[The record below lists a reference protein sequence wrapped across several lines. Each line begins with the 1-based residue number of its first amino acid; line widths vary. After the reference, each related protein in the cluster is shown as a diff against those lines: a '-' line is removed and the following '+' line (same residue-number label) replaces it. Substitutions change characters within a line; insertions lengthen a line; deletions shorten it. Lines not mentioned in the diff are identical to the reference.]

1 MQCLAPRET
10 AEWRVFSPVPR
21 ARCPGHCRPW
31 GGAQVLFSAWR
42 RAPRGRLCGA
52 GLKDN
57 SPRQVPRSNLNC
69 TFLIESRRHGGP
81 TRRVQTGVGTVQ
93 VKGRGAL
100 EHREVEIPSRA
111 HGW

>member
-21 ARCPGHCRPW
+21 AGARVTVGPGVGLSYCSRP
-31 GGAQVLFSAWR
+31 GDEP
-42 RAPRGRLCGA
+42 RADGSVGR
-52 GLKDN
+52 D
-57 SPRQVPRSNLNC
+57 SRTTHPRQVPRSNLNC
-69 TFLIESRRHGGP
+69 TFLVESRRHGGP